1 MFWLNAE
8 LPPDVPP
15 ACIEQAS
22 AHYQVPPELLVA
34 LLRQEGGKVGRVYP
48 RSHGTYYGPYQISDK
63 WLPHFARWG
72 FDASTLQHNAC
83 ANVFAGAYVL
93 AYYKV
98 REPSWAN
105 AIARYNVGSLNTPAR
120 LEAGT
125 RYAKKVM
132 AHWWNIYT
140 KWKSVPNEAQ

>member
-8 LPPDVPP
+8 LPPDIPP
-15 ACIEQAS
+15 ACIQQA
-22 AHYQVPPELLVA
+22 ATHYQVPAELLVA
-34 LLRQEGGKVGRVYP
+34 VLRQEGGQVGRVYP

-63 WLPHFARWG
+63 WLPHLAPWG
-72 FDASTLQHNAC
+72 FDASALQNNVC
-83 ANVFAGAYVL
+83 ANVIAGAYVL

-98 REPSWAN
+98 REPNWAN

-125 RYAKKVM
+125 RYAQKVM
-132 AHWWNIYT
+132 AHWWAIYT
-140 KWKSVPNEAQ
+140 KWKPVPNAAQ